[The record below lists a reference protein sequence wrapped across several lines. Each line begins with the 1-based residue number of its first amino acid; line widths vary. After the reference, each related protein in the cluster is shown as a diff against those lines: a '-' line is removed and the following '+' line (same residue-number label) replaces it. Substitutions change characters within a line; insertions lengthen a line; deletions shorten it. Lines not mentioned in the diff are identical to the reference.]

1 MCIYIYESIKDESW
15 TRSQI
20 LDSCCCKK
28 GDKARTVPLSWQLLF
43 ERNGENMGKLER
55 EDHAWRLK
63 LQEASGCSTSCCPIH
78 TRRVCLGVHQGFP
91 ANFGRLQVK
100 LGSRTQVIVENTGVV
115 PVKALSWISTV
126 EDLRVILYYV
136 SIYLY
141 IYVYTL

>member
-1 MCIYIYESIKDESW
+1 
-15 TRSQI
+15 
-20 LDSCCCKK
+20 
-28 GDKARTVPLSWQLLF
+28 
-43 ERNGENMGKLER
+43 MGKLER

-136 SIYLY
+136 SIYLSIY
-141 IYVYTL
+141 IYMCIP